1 MTEQGGAGLGSSK
14 CMRTEEIG
22 AYLSGGMDGA
32 AAFEFRRHSDNC
44 ASCRQELG
52 SLRVVVDA
60 LAGLPNDFSLDDSD
74 VPVQLGDRLLARAA
88 SEQRRRRV
96 LSAVGLLAAASIL
109 VVGAVTVGRHSI
121 ARPTFSGERIALA
134 AGIPGSSAVAWVSER
149 ESGTYV
155 QLTATGLPKG
165 SYRMWFQL
173 SDGTR
178 LPMGSFR
185 GLGGNQVLRC
195 PGSSDQARSDIV
207 GLGASDEHGTDV
219 LTASMRTQGRIQ
231 SYSP

>member
-1 MTEQGGAGLGSSK
+1 MTEHGVPGPGNGK

-22 AYLSGGMDGA
+22 AYLSGVMDGA
-32 AAFEFRRHSDNC
+32 AAFEFRRHADNC
-44 ASCRQELG
+44 SVCGQELG

-60 LAGLPNDFSLDDSD
+60 LAALPSDLSLDDSD

-96 LSAVGLLAAASIL
+96 FTAVGSMAAAAIL

-121 ARPTFSGERIALA
+121 TRPSFSGERIALA

-165 SYRMWFQL
+165 RYRMWFKL

-178 LPMGSFR
+178 IPMGSFR
-185 GLGGNQVLRC
+185 GLGANQVLRC
-195 PGSSDQARSDIV
+195 PGSSDQARRDIV
-207 GLGASDEHGTDV
+207 GVGASDEHGTDV
-219 LTASMRTQGRIQ
+219 LTASMRTQGPIL